1 MWKRDN
7 SLIWIASPWGHT
19 GIPFIFH
26 LSWLTVIGRKNFLSG
41 KLESNL
47 SAEMYKLV
55 SVTHNYVFLPVAGKK
70 TDRFKRVYVFKWL
83 MMPVSGLKKH
93 VRIVILMKTIF
104 KLGSWMKHTFAYILN
119 DLWQLKHCK
128 YV

>member
-1 MWKRDN
+1 
-7 SLIWIASPWGHT
+7 
-19 GIPFIFH
+19 
-26 LSWLTVIGRKNFLSG
+26 
-41 KLESNL
+41 
-47 SAEMYKLV
+47 MYKLV

-70 TDRFKRVYVFKWL
+70 TDRFERVYVFKWL

-119 DLWQLKHCK
+119 DL
-128 YV
+128 